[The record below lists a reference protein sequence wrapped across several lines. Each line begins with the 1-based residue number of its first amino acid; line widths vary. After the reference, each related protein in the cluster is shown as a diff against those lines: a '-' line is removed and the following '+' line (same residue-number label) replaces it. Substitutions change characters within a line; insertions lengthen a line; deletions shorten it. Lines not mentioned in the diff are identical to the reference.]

1 MPDHGTGRMNEL
13 WACPK
18 GTARLVETQG
28 PRCNLPFPPSHLIN
42 SSETSPQ
49 GGFVYNNPNVL
60 FIYSSFLMSSTVHK
74 FFPKVIPREKQKP
87 STLALFFC
95 LFLKGA
101 EFAFLNLFECGSSTF
116 TFNFT

>member
-1 MPDHGTGRMNEL
+1 
-13 WACPK
+13 
-18 GTARLVETQG
+18 
-28 PRCNLPFPPSHLIN
+28 
-42 SSETSPQ
+42 
-49 GGFVYNNPNVL
+49 
-60 FIYSSFLMSSTVHK
+60 MSSTVHK